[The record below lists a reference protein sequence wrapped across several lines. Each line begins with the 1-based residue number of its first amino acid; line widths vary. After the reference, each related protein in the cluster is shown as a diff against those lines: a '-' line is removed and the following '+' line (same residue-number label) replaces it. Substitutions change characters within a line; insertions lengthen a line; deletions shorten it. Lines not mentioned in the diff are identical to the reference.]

1 MAITSGFFDSVNGD
15 RTYDADQMSNYFDG
29 LVSDGVYETVGE
41 KFLVTAN
48 TGMTLNVGSGRAIIQ
63 SRWVKNDET
72 EVLTLDPSDVQL
84 NRIDA
89 VVLRLDKGARTI
101 TLTVKKGTAVSGTPT
116 MPDITRTESV
126 YELYLASVYIGKG
139 ATQPTT
145 ITDLRPSSYCGWVT
159 GIVQQVDT
167 SDLFLQWQTA
177 YEQQFAEFDAYIA
190 AKQEAFNE
198 WFIAL
203 TQQLKVEAG
212 LTKLQW
218 RAVVSAGSNGT
229 QIPDDYNEATDVL
242 LIFCNGVFYAENYDY
257 TIKTMP
263 PYNHRY
269 MRLLNKPS
277 FGESTEIT
285 FVVLRTVIGQSVI
298 TGSLPKMSVNAV
310 KPLSAGVFLTFDM
323 GGTQNVDSEN

>member
-15 RTYDADQMSNYFDG
+15 RKYDADQMSNYFDG
-29 LVSDGVYETVGE
+29 LVSDGVYETIGD

-63 SRWVKNDET
+63 SRWVKNDAT

-89 VVLRLDKGARTI
+89 VVLRLDTGARTI

-116 MPDITRTESV
+116 MPAITRTQTV

-177 YEQQFAEFDAYIA
+177 YEQQFAAFDAYIEE
-190 AKQEAFNE
+190 KQAAFNE
-198 WFIAL
+198 WFSAL
-203 TQQLKVEAG
+203 TQELRVECG
-212 LTKLQW
+212 IKKMQN
-218 RAVVSAGSNGT
+218 VVTLPAGSKNA
-229 QIPDDYNEATDVL
+229 QIGIDSYNAVEDVL
-242 LIFCNGVFYAENYDY
+242 FVYIGGVYYTDGLDYIEAEVSGKAG
-257 TIKTMP
+257 I
-263 PYNHRY
+263 
-269 MRLLNKPS
+269 RLLGNPFTKDMQ
-277 FGESTEIT
+277 IT
-285 FVVLRTVIGQSVI
+285 FVVLKNVIGQDVVSSKMVRMKILSGSVLKTGKFI
-298 TGSLPKMSVNAV
+298 T
-310 KPLSAGVFLTFDM
+310 F
-323 GGTQNVDSEN
+323 